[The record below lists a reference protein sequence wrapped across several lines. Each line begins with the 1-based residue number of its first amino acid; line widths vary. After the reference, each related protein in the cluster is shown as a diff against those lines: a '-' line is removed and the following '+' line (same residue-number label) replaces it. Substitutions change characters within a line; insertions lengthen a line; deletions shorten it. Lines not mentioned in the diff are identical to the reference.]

1 MLVRSRTMEN
11 HSCVRPTPNVAVC
24 GPGERLTHAARMG
37 DKAKPLSVGALA
49 ALLFVVPRTLRR
61 SPDLCIL
68 TWIKDADCHP
78 VVGDYEPRSQ

>member
-37 DKAKPLSVGALA
+37 DKAKPLVWIMSWRLCCESANDNSPLRATLVCRSNAE
-49 ALLFVVPRTLRR
+49 LFHRT
-61 SPDLCIL
+61 
-68 TWIKDADCHP
+68 
-78 VVGDYEPRSQ
+78 

>member
-37 DKAKPLSVGALA
+37 DKAKPLVLDHELA
-49 ALLFVVPRTLRR
+49 ALLRV
-61 SPDLCIL
+61 C
-68 TWIKDADCHP
+68 K
-78 VVGDYEPRSQ
+78 